1 MCTTM
6 KPHFTA
12 LQEQRKDGETHK
24 SEKSSIQSPLG
35 LSLFRQKNS
44 LISKGSCKKQTS
56 RYTQCKTPAHSIK
69 MFIKTVILIS
79 LYSSFVKQKLRFFF
93 PGSFVKANARTLLL
107 QWWRT
112 LENARLSMQSLVR
125 I

>member
-24 SEKSSIQSPLG
+24 SEKSSIQGPWG

-56 RYTQCKTPAHSIK
+56 RYTQCKTPARSIK
-69 MFIKTVILIS
+69 MLIKSYLNIS
-79 LYSSFVKQKLRFFF
+79 
-93 PGSFVKANARTLLL
+93 
-107 QWWRT
+107 
-112 LENARLSMQSLVR
+112 